1 MVQGSTDLR
10 AGGALR
16 GGPARSRLNASSPS
30 DRCPFALPERRAA
43 GALCSLL
50 ASVRRS
56 AAPARLKPVRK
67 AGQLGF
73 GKRQTRRRD
82 RMRVGSGKSVSVRVD
97 ICGGRIIKKKN
108 T

>member
-16 GGPARSRLNASSPS
+16 GGPARSRLHASSPS

-43 GALCSLL
+43 GALCYLL

-56 AAPARLKPVRK
+56 AAPARFKPVRT
-67 AGQLGF
+67 AAQFVF
-73 GKRQTRRRD
+73 GKLQTRRSPCPCVVD
-82 RMRVGSGKSVSVRVD
+82 TLKSVVEGKRGDYRVKT
-97 ICGGRIIKKKN
+97 R
-108 T
+108 